1 MLKSANNWRGLLG
14 LMVLLLIFSCGGDDD
29 GIDEP
34 SGPQITEEGAFEDD
48 WTYEVF
54 PTVSDNFVRAKFRLW
69 VPDIPEEPRAILIL
83 GTSYNGSSLGL
94 VHSDV
99 WQEYANQEKLVLLTF
114 YLKSDDTGGYYAN
127 ASGGS
132 GAALLK
138 ALKAITDKHNLPN
151 VNDLPFLSR
160 GYSAGGSFS
169 YNMSEF
175 LPDRVVAYA
184 NIRGSIL
191 STVVTNKDV
200 PGLMIMG
207 EFDNDTGIK
216 NVINTV
222 IYHRQVGG
230 VICFA
235 LEPNVDHFGGLNNA
249 DKLIRQFFSFAL
261 EKRLSGTSSQLNV
274 IPESSG
280 WLGENNVYE
289 YFLFDEYTAEKD
301 FASWLINEEFAE
313 SWQKFQT
320 N

>member
-1 MLKSANNWRGLLG
+1 MLKRANTWYGLVG
-14 LMVLLLIFSCGGDDD
+14 LMVLLLIFSCGGGDGANDD
-29 GIDEP
+29 P
-34 SGPQITEEGAFEDD
+34 PGPQITEEGIFEDD
-48 WTYEVF
+48 WTYEVY

-69 VPDIPEEPRAILIL
+69 LPDIPEEPRAILIL

-94 VHSDV
+94 EHSDV

-114 YLKSDDTGGYYAN
+114 YLKSDDTGEYYAN

-138 ALKAITDKHNLPN
+138 ALKAITDKHNLPDIN
-151 VNDLPFLSR
+151 ELPFLSR

-169 YNMSEF
+169 YYMSEL

-191 STVVTNKDV
+191 SSNITNKDV

-207 EFDNDTGIK
+207 ELDNETGIT

-222 IYHRQVGG
+222 IYHRQAGG

-235 LEPNVDHFGGLNNA
+235 LEPGVDHFGGLE
-249 DKLIRQFFSFAL
+249 QC
-261 EKRLSGTSSQLNV
+261 
-274 IPESSG
+274 
-280 WLGENNVYE
+280 
-289 YFLFDEYTAEKD
+289 
-301 FASWLINEEFAE
+301 
-313 SWQKFQT
+313 
-320 N
+320 